1 MPTPVRYSRTQIRL
15 HWLVATLIALQYL
28 LHDAIAEAW
37 DAFTRGAEVGFDPLV
52 AQHVFTGLLVAALV
66 VWRLAL
72 RFSHGVPALP
82 EEEPRLMKVAAH
94 LAHWALYALMLLLPV
109 SGAFA
114 WFAGA
119 EQAASAH
126 NVMKVALLALVGLH
140 VAALLVHQF
149 VLRTGLMSRMG
160 RA

>member
-1 MPTPVRYSRTQIRL
+1 MPPPLRYAPVQIRL
-15 HWLVATLIALQYL
+15 HWLVAALIALQYL

-37 DAFTRGAEVGFDPLV
+37 DAFTHGTEVGFDPLV
-52 AQHVFTGLLVAALV
+52 ALHVLAGLLIAALV
-66 VWRLAL
+66 LWRLVL
-72 RFSHGVPALP
+72 RFTHGVPALP
-82 EEEPRLMKVAAH
+82 AEEPRLMKIAAH
-94 LAHWALYALMLLLPV
+94 VAHWALYMLMLLLPV
-109 SGAFA
+109 SGAIA
-114 WFAGA
+114 WFGGA

-126 NVMKVALLALVGLH
+126 NVLKVALLALVGLH